1 MLIVSFA
8 SWWYGAGWRFVASRA
23 KYKISR
29 LGEFFSISLLL
40 KTLFSPYRQISAG
53 AVNGPLNLRM
63 RAFFD
68 RQFSRFIGFFVR
80 TIMIIAGTVAMVV
93 LGIATIVWLVVWPLL
108 PLSPLIFVVLAA
120 MGAAL

>member
-1 MLIVSFA
+1 MSFA
-8 SWWYGAGWRFVASRA
+8 SWWYGAGWRFIAGRA
-23 KYKISR
+23 RYKISR
-29 LGEFFSISLLL
+29 LGEFFSIALLL

-80 TIMIIAGTVAMVV
+80 MIMIVAGVLTIIVLLVV
-93 LGIATIVWLVVWPLL
+93 SIVWLVVWPLL
-108 PLSPLIFVVLAA
+108 PISPVIFIILTATGVSL
-120 MGAAL
+120 

>member
-29 LGEFFSISLLL
+29 MGEFFSISLLL

-80 TIMIIAGTVAMVV
+80 MIMIIAGTVAIIV
-93 LGIATIVWLVVWPLL
+93 LGMATIVWLVVWPLL
-108 PLSPLIFVVLAA
+108 PLSPLIFVVFAA
-120 MGAAL
+120 TGVAL

>member
-53 AVNGPLNLRM
+53 AVGGPLNLRM

-80 TIMIIAGTVAMVV
+80 MIMIVAGTVAMIVV
-93 LGIATIVWLVVWPLL
+93 GLASIIWLAAWPLL
-108 PLSPLIFVVLAA
+108 PLSPIIFIVLSG
-120 MGAAL
+120 MGVSL